1 MALSAPRLPRRGD
14 YGVDAPAVPLGL
26 GTAGLALAAAA
37 WGAARARARVV
48 VPFLAAG
55 GLSMLG
61 SAAIYLHTS
70 RRGKLAVWAELLAGL
85 GLRGDERVLDVGCGR
100 GAVLLMAA
108 ELLPRGRAVGLDL
121 WRARDQSGND
131 PVATRRN
138 AAREGVADRAAL
150 VTGDMRAVPFA
161 DGAFDV
167 VLSSLAV
174 HNLPDPADRARAID
188 EMVRVLRPGGRLL
201 IADLTAAER
210 RRGERG
216 RPVRPTDAYAARLAA
231 VGMIDVSQRGLGW
244 RLWYGGP
251 WVATRLVTARK
262 APRP

>member
-1 MALSAPRLPRRGD
+1 VVLSAPRLPRRGD
-14 YGVDAPAVPLGL
+14 YGVDAPSVPLGL
-26 GTAGLALAAAA
+26 GAAGLALAAAA
-37 WGAARARARVV
+37 WGLARAGARVV
-48 VPFLAAG
+48 APFVAAG

-61 SAAIYLHTS
+61 GAAIYLHTS

-121 WRARDQSGND
+121 WRTHDQSGND
-131 PVATRRN
+131 PEATRRN
-138 AAREGVADRAAL
+138 AAREGVADRVAL

-161 DGAFDV
+161 DGAFDA

-174 HNLPDPADRARAID
+174 HNLPDAADRTRVID

-201 IADLTAAER
+201 VADLTVAEC

-216 RPVRPTDAYAARLAA
+216 RPTPPTDAYAARLAA
-231 VGMIDVSQRGLGW
+231 LGMLDVSQRGLGW
-244 RLWYGGP
+244 RFWYGGP
-251 WVATRLVTARK
+251 WVATRLVAARK
-262 APRP
+262 PARP

>member
-1 MALSAPRLPRRGD
+1 
-14 YGVDAPAVPLGL
+14 
-26 GTAGLALAAAA
+26 
-37 WGAARARARVV
+37 
-48 VPFLAAG
+48 
-55 GLSMLG
+55 
-61 SAAIYLHTS
+61 
-70 RRGKLAVWAELLAGL
+70 
-85 GLRGDERVLDVGCGR
+85 

-210 RRGERG
+210 G

-262 APRP
+262 A